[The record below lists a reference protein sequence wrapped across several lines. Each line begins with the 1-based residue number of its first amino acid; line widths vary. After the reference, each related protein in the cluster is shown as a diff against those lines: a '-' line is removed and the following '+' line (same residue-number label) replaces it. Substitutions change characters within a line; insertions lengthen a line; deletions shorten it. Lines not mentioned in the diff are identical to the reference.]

1 MRKPA
6 MREILLG
13 AGRASANNRRPG
25 GAPRARSFVLAACA
39 AGLALLLVAPAGP
52 ANAASAQK
60 PPAQA
65 WSFDGVFGAFDRADL
80 RRGLIVF
87 RQVCS
92 NCHSLNLV
100 AYRHL
105 AGADFSADEIGAIA
119 ATVEVSDGPNDQGEM
134 FQRPGRPSDKFK
146 APFANENAARAANN
160 GAYPPDL
167 SLMIKARKGGAN
179 YVYSLLA
186 GYKDPPAGFQLME
199 GMSYNAYFPGQQI
212 AMAAPLNEGSVDYP
226 DGTKASVEQMAK
238 DVATFLAW
246 TAEPEMEARKRLGLK
261 VLLFLLVLTGML
273 FALKRMIWSDL
284 H

>member
-1 MRKPA
+1 MKT
-6 MREILLG
+6 IVS
-13 AGRASANNRRPG
+13 RAA
-25 GAPRARSFVLAACA
+25 
-39 AGLALLLVAPAGP
+39 LLVALLAAAFVTSSPAV
-52 ANAASAQK
+52 AAGSPK

-65 WSFDGVFGAFDRADL
+65 WSFDGIFGSFDRAQV
-80 RRGLIVF
+80 RRGLIVY

-92 NCHSLNLV
+92 ACHSLNLV

-105 AGADFSADEIGAIA
+105 AGIDFNENEIKAIA
-119 ATVEVSDGPNDQGEM
+119 ESVEVTDGPNDQGEM

-146 APFANENAARAANN
+146 APFPNDNAARAANN

-167 SLMIKARKGGAN
+167 SLMIKARKGGAD
-179 YVYSLLA
+179 YVHAVLT
-186 GYKDPPAGFQLME
+186 GYGEAPAGVQLMD

-212 AMAAPLNEGSVDYP
+212 AMGAPLNEGSVEYA
-226 DGTKASVEQMAK
+226 DGTKATVDQMAK
-238 DVATFLAW
+238 DVAAFLAW

-273 FALKRMIWSDL
+273 FALKRMIWSDV

>member
-13 AGRASANNRRPG
+13 AALALFFF
-25 GAPRARSFVLAACA
+25 APADPARA
-39 AGLALLLVAPAGP
+39 AGTP
-52 ANAASAQK
+52 K

-65 WSFDGVFGAFDRADL
+65 WSFDGLFGTFDRASL
-80 RRGLIVF
+80 RRGLIVY

-92 NCHSLNLV
+92 ACHSLNLV

-105 AGADFSADEIGAIA
+105 AGVDFSVDEIKAIA
-119 ATVEVSDGPNDQGEM
+119 ASVEVTDGPNDQGEM

-167 SLMIKARKGGAN
+167 SLMIKARKGGAD
-179 YVYSLLA
+179 YVHALLT
-186 GYKDPPAGFQLME
+186 GYKDPPAGLQLME

-212 AMAAPLNEGSVDYP
+212 AMAAPLAEGSVDYP
-226 DGTKASVEQMAK
+226 DGTKASVEQLAK

-273 FALKRMIWSDL
+273 YALKRMIWSDL